1 MIIRIM
7 NENQYIVPSLY
18 YDDINRIDNEI
29 VHLIAKG
36 DEKGFKEK
44 YAELV
49 AIVRKNG
56 VPMDPKTLKESDL
69 IIPPADLTFE
79 EAKKIFVGEG
89 LIPG

>member
-18 YDDINRIDNEI
+18 YDDINRLDNEI
-29 VHLIAKG
+29 VKLIAKG
-36 DEKGFKEK
+36 DREGFKEK
-44 YAELV
+44 YEELI
-49 AIVRKNG
+49 ALVRKNG
-56 VPMDPKTLKESDL
+56 VPMDVKTLKESDL

-79 EAKKIFVGEG
+79 EAQKIFTGEG

>member
-18 YDDINRIDNEI
+18 YDDINQIDNEI
-29 VHLIAKG
+29 VKLIAKG
-36 DEKGFKEK
+36 DEKGFKKK
-44 YAELV
+44 YGELI
-49 AIVRKNG
+49 ALIRKNG

-69 IIPPADLTFE
+69 IVPPADTTFE
-79 EAKKIFVGEG
+79 EAKRIFTGEG

>member
-1 MIIRIM
+1 MIVRIM

-18 YDDINRIDNEI
+18 YDDINKLDNEI

-36 DEKGFKEK
+36 DEKGFKNT
-44 YAELV
+44 YAKLIE
-49 AIVRKNG
+49 IVRKIG
-56 VPMDPKTLKESDL
+56 VPMDVKSIKESDL

-79 EAKKIFVGEG
+79 EACRIFVGEG

>member
-18 YDDINRIDNEI
+18 YDDINKIDNEI
-29 VHLIAKG
+29 VKLIAKG
-36 DEKGFKEK
+36 DKNGFKKK
-44 YAELV
+44 YAEL
-49 AIVRKNG
+49 ISIIRKNG

-69 IIPPADLTFE
+69 IVPPADTTFE

>member
-7 NENQYIVPSLY
+7 SDNQYIVPSLY
-18 YDDINRIDNEI
+18 YDDINKIDNDS
-29 VHLIAKG
+29 VRCIAKDDAAG
-36 DEKGFKEK
+36 FRKRFDEMIALIK
-44 YAELV
+44 
-49 AIVRKNG
+49 KNG

-89 LIPG
+89 LVPD

>member
-18 YDDINRIDNEI
+18 FDDINRMDNEI

-36 DEKGFKEK
+36 DEKGFKKK
-44 YAELV
+44 YSEL
-49 AIVRKNG
+49 IGIIRKNG
-56 VPMDPKTLKESDL
+56 VPMEEKTLKESDL
-69 IIPPADLTFE
+69 IVPPADISFE
-79 EAKKIFVGEG
+79 EAKRIFVGEG

>member
-7 NENQYIVPSLY
+7 NENQYIVPSIY
-18 YDDINRIDNEI
+18 YDDINKIDNEI
-29 VHLIAKG
+29 VKFIAKE
-36 DEKGFKEK
+36 DKKGFMEK
-44 YAELV
+44 YMEL
-49 AIVRKNG
+49 IDIIRKNG

-69 IIPPADLTFE
+69 IVPPADITFE